1 MGDLWNCSVT
11 YFVSCYNVS
20 QWLQHIG
27 RAEDP
32 SFELQ
37 YLVQTFTLVRFHIVW
52 TLGHTHPH
60 RDCHK
65 SGLGKCWAAQLSFMK
80 NGGNRGEVDRNSRRG
95 SHALKRVAHVGFKGC
110 FCVSGWPSHYQSP
123 ACPLCKGLSSHAGP
137 HPPEPET
144 AETGSGRCR
153 GVMAGGA
160 VLRGLWS
167 CFYSVFL
174 TEAMV
179 DCRAHSLHE
188 SSVDCAA

>member
-1 MGDLWNCSVT
+1 MGDLWNYSVT

-27 RAEDP
+27 RAEDH

-80 NGGNRGEVDRNSRRG
+80 NGGNGGEVDRNSRRG
-95 SHALKRVAHVGFKGC
+95 SHTVKRVAHVGFKGC
-110 FCVSGWPSHYQSP
+110 LCVSGWPSHYQSP

-137 HPPEPET
+137 HPLSLRQQRQA
-144 AETGSGRCR
+144 AEGAGEWWPAVQCSG
-153 GVMAGGA
+153 GYEA
-160 VLRGLWS
+160 VFTVYFLPRLW
-167 CFYSVFL
+167 
-174 TEAMV
+174 
-179 DCRAHSLHE
+179 
-188 SSVDCAA
+188 